1 MFMLSILLLS
11 LCGLCTGYREN
22 PDTNSCK
29 DSGKYMDD
37 TTRYKVLQFHDGTR
51 TVLALGESPDNK
63 GGFLPPAKNLF
74 KMDSGKYMDDTTRY
88 KVLQFHDGTRTVL
101 ALGESPDN
109 KGGFLPP
116 AKNLFKMRWNCA
128 LEEQARKLT
137 ENCPDKVTGVPEQ
150 GRNFY
155 HGAVTDTRKG
165 KFQFLSDAVDE
176 WLAPTDTYALGADAT
191 FDDSNLY
198 SFANMVY
205 EKIYEIGCTFE
216 QCGSGSAAKASLLCI
231 YNTKV
236 PLNTKLYEIG
246 STNQTIAGCAWDD
259 KVCEHLQIKESA
271 ECDDL
276 LCKLPYKVQNGFL

>member
-1 MFMLSILLLS
+1 MLMLCILLLS
-11 LCGLCTGYREN
+11 LCGLCIGYREN

-37 TTRYKVLQFHDGTR
+37 TTRYKILQYHDGTR
-51 TVLALGESPDNK
+51 TVLALGESPDN
-63 GGFLPPAKNLF
+63 N
-74 KMDSGKYMDDTTRY
+74 
-88 KVLQFHDGTRTVL
+88 
-101 ALGESPDN
+101 N
-109 KGGFLPP
+109 GFLPP

-128 LEEQARKLT
+128 LEEEARKLT

-198 SFANMVY
+198 SFAN
-205 EKIYEIGCTFE
+205 
-216 QCGSGSAAKASLLCI
+216 
-231 YNTKV
+231 
-236 PLNTKLYEIG
+236 
-246 STNQTIAGCAWDD
+246 
-259 KVCEHLQIKESA
+259 
-271 ECDDL
+271 
-276 LCKLPYKVQNGFL
+276 